1 MTAKLSFF
9 GAAGN
14 VTGSQYLLE
23 VDGSRVLI
31 DCGMYQE
38 RDLKDRNWSDFAV
51 PPDSIDAMLLTH
63 AHLDHCGLIPRLVSQ
78 GFQGRIFC
86 TAATGEIA
94 GVVMRDSGKIQ
105 EEDVAFKKRR
115 HKSAGKKSPHPYE
128 PLYTTEDAEAAVQLL
143 STVLL
148 HERVKVAEGV
158 HAEFSEA
165 GHILGASS
173 ILVTVG
179 GEGGPRILF
188 SGDIGRSD
196 MPILRDP
203 EEPPD
208 ADYVV
213 IESTYGNRIHEDNSD
228 IPEKLAEAINA
239 AHRAGGNVIIPSF
252 AVERSQDLLFHLRN
266 LLEEDKIPHMM
277 VFLDSPMAIRVTDI
291 FKKHPELFD
300 EDMQDLRSKGIR
312 LGEYRGLKLT
322 RSVDES
328 KAINHIRGSTIIVA
342 GSGMCTGGRVKHHL
356 ANNIEKKDCVV
367 LFIGYQAVGTL
378 GRSILDGAKEVR
390 VLGEKRPVR
399 AQVKRIGGFS
409 GHADQSELMKWIGGM
424 KTKPKRVFVTH
435 GEPDAANTLAD
446 LLRTELGSE
455 VVVPAFEDAVTLE

>member
-1 MTAKLSFF
+1 VTLKLSFF

-23 VDGSRVLI
+23 ANGSRVLV

-38 RDLKDRNWSDFAV
+38 RDLKDRNWEEPRV
-51 PPDSIDAMLLTH
+51 PLESIDAMLLTH
-63 AHLDHCGLIPRLVSQ
+63 AHLDHCGLIPRLVNQ
-78 GFQGRIFC
+78 GFKGPIFC
-86 TAATGEIA
+86 TPATGEIA

-115 HKSAGKKSPHPYE
+115 HEAEGRKGPHPYE
-128 PLYTTEDAEAAVQLL
+128 PLYTAEDAEAAIQLL
-143 STVLL
+143 SPVLL
-148 HERVKVAEGV
+148 HEPVSVVEGV
-158 HAEFSEA
+158 QAEFSEA
-165 GHILGASS
+165 GHILGAAS

-179 GEGGPRILF
+179 GEAGRKILF
-188 SGDIGRSD
+188 SGDIGRSG

-203 EEPPD
+203 ENPPD

-213 IESTYGNRIHEDNSD
+213 IESTYGNRVHDDNGD
-228 IPEKLAEAINA
+228 IPDKLAEAINA
-239 AHRAGGNVIIPSF
+239 AHKAGGNVIIPSF
-252 AVERSQDLLFHLRN
+252 AVERSQDLLYHLRN
-266 LLEEDKIPHMM
+266 LLEADRIPHMM

-300 EDMQDLRSKGIR
+300 EAMQDLRSKGIR

-322 RSVDES
+322 RSVEES
-328 KAINHIRGSTIIVA
+328 KAINHIRGSAIIIA

-356 ANNIEKKDCVV
+356 ANNIEKPEAVV

-390 VLGEKRPVR
+390 ILGEKHPVR
-399 AQVKRIGGFS
+399 ASVKRIGGFS
-409 GHADQSELMKWIGGM
+409 GHADQGELMKWIGGM
-424 KTKPKRVFVTH
+424 KTRPKRVFVTH
-435 GEPDAANTLAD
+435 GEPEAAEALAG
-446 LLRTELGSE
+446 LLRTELGAE
-455 VVVPAFEDAVTLE
+455 VTVPAYEDSVVLD